1 MLPKI
6 NPSTTNAWNNLSAH
20 AEEMKKVHLRD
31 LFKNDP
37 DFDFDAFNH
46 DEVSEELNGTESPV
60 VQEKVEPKAEE
71 EVSPIVASSTNTASS
86 EEVDKW

>member
-37 DFDFDAFNH
+37 DRFSNYSRQFGDILFDYSKNIIT
-46 DEVSEELNGTESPV
+46 DETLLLLHLC
-60 VQEKVEPKAEE
+60 
-71 EVSPIVASSTNTASS
+71 
-86 EEVDKW
+86 